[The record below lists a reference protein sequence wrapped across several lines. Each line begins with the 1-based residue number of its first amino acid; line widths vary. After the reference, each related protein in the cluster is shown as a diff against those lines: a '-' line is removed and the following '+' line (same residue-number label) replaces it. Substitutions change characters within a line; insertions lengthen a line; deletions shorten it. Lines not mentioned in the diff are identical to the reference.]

1 MLSTFTILFLF
12 RFGSI
17 PPPRQPAISFR
28 AEAHAAAVESAAAW
42 APLHGP
48 ASGAEAR
55 GDGPGDPGGLDG
67 PDLPL
72 LYGTGPVQGP
82 LRPAYRPSEW
92 VSSVAHQLHLAD
104 HPLARAALWLSG
116 IPVQVDARPP
126 GKVVVRLT
134 LRGF

>member
-17 PPPRQPAISFR
+17 PPHEPPVSFR
-28 AEAHAAAVESAAAW
+28 AEAHEAAVESAASW
-42 APLHGP
+42 APLHDPTAGTE
-48 ASGAEAR
+48 ASG
-55 GDGPGDPGGLDG
+55 DG

-72 LYGTGPVQGP
+72 LYGAGPVQGP

-104 HPLARAALWLSG
+104 HPLARAAIWLSG